1 MAVKT
6 ITNPHPKQKVNRG
19 NEVSYRPID
28 NRMSSNTKRV
38 IPAGK
43 GGTKS
48 HSIHLK
54 DIDMAMMSHLK
65 NVMNIHVT
73 EAGERIKLPVYYG
86 NEERWAAIK
95 RRGAIRDRQG
105 GLILPLMT
113 FRRTNVVM
121 TDAMPFSFD
130 QDVQGK
136 HIQVH
141 RAKQYSPKNRY
152 SKFSVQN
159 GLKPVTQ
166 SIVTGM
172 PDFVDCTYEFFIWT
186 SYTEQMN
193 TILEAFIEHENT
205 YWGDEH
211 NYRFVAA
218 LEGGFQDV
226 TEQELERNR
235 VVSSNFS
242 IVLKGYVFPEFNR
255 TVFGGHASEA
265 FKSHTI
271 SKVVFGYEGDATN
284 KQVKGE

>member
-6 ITNPHPKQKVNRG
+6 ITNPHPKQEFNRA
-19 NEVSYRPID
+19 NEVSFRPID
-28 NRMSSNTKRV
+28 NRMSGNTKRV
-38 IPAGK
+38 LPAK
-43 GGTKS
+43 DATKN
-48 HSIHLK
+48 HSMTLK

-73 EAGERIKLPVYYG
+73 EAGERIKVPVYYG

-95 RRGAIRDRQG
+95 RRGALRDRQG
-105 GLILPLMT
+105 SLILPLMT
-113 FRRTNVVM
+113 FRRTNVVF
-121 TDAMPFSFD
+121 TDSMPQSFD
-130 QDVQGK
+130 HDVKGE
-136 HIQVH
+136 HIQIV
-141 RAKQYSPKNRY
+141 RSKQYSPKNRY
-152 SKFSVQN
+152 SKFSVQQ
-159 GLKPVTQ
+159 GLKPVEQ
-166 SIVTGM
+166 RIITGM
-172 PDFVDCTYEFFIWT
+172 PDFIDCTYEFFIWT

-242 IVLKGYVFPEFNR
+242 IMLKGYVLPEFNR
-255 TVFGGHASEA
+255 TIYGGHASEA
-265 FKSHTI
+265 LKSQSP
-271 SKVVFGYEGDATN
+271 SKVVFGYEGDASN
-284 KQVKGE
+284 KQVLGD

>member
-1 MAVKT
+1 MAVKP
-6 ITNPHPKQKVNRG
+6 ITNPNPKQEVNRG
-19 NEVSYRPID
+19 KEVSFRPID
-28 NRMSSNTKRV
+28 SRMSGNTQRV
-38 IPAGK
+38 LPAGK
-43 GGTKS
+43 GGTKN

-54 DIDMAMMSHLK
+54 DIDMSMMSHIK

-73 EAGERIKLPVYYG
+73 EAGEKIKVPIYYG

-95 RRGAIRDRQG
+95 RRGAIRDKQG
-105 GLILPLMT
+105 SLILPLMT
-113 FRRTNVVM
+113 FRRTNVVF
-121 TDAMPFSFD
+121 TDSMPQSFD
-130 QDVQGK
+130 HDVRGE
-136 HIQVH
+136 HIQVV
-141 RAKQYSPKNRY
+141 RSKQYSPKNRY

-159 GLKPVTQ
+159 GIKPVTQ

-172 PDFVDCTYEFFIWT
+172 PDFIDCTYEFFIWT

-193 TILEAFIEHENT
+193 IILESFIEHENT

-218 LEGGFQDV
+218 LEGGFNDV

-242 IVLKGYVFPEFNR
+242 IMLKGYVLPEMNSSIYSGKSF
-255 TVFGGHASEA
+255 EA
-265 FKSHTI
+265 FKTQSP

-284 KQVKGE
+284 KQVLED